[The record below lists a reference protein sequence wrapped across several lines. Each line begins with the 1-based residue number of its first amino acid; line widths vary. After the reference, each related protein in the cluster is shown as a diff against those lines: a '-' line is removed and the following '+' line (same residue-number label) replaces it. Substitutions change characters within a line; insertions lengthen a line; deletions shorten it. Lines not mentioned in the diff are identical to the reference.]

1 MMRNLIFFYT
11 LLTTLIFSPL
21 SAQSLFDDSTY
32 KGLVTDPRSYEIGQ
46 ILTVLIYESATAS
59 SSTDA
64 ATDKATSFGL
74 TANNGSNQESANL
87 GINSDFNGG
96 GTLTR
101 TGKFVASVSVS
112 IIEVT
117 DKGEL
122 IVQGAQDLE
131 FNNEIQSIEL
141 QGRVR
146 PQDISSDNTV
156 ISTRVADAKI
166 KYVGDGLLTDRET
179 PGILTRIFNFIF

>member
-1 MMRNLIFFYT
+1 MMRNLIVLFILF
-11 LLTTLIFSPL
+11 IISPL
-21 SAQSLFDDSTY
+21 SAQSLFEDSTY
-32 KGLVTDPRSYEIGQ
+32 KGLVTDARSYEIGQ
-46 ILTVLIYESATAS
+46 LLTVLIYESATAS

-64 ATDKATSFGL
+64 DTEKATSFGL
-74 TANNGSNQESANL
+74 SASNGSNQESANL

-101 TGKFVASVSVS
+101 TGKFVASVSVT

-122 IVQGAQDLE
+122 IVQGTQDLE
-131 FNNEIQSIEL
+131 FNNEVQSIEL
-141 QGRVR
+141 KGRVR
-146 PQDISSDNTV
+146 PRDISAENTV

-179 PGILTRIFNFIF
+179 PGILTQIFNFIF

>member
-1 MMRNLIFFYT
+1 MRNIIVIFT
-11 LLTTLIFSPL
+11 LLAVLLVIHPL
-21 SAQSLFDDSTY
+21 RAQSLFDESTY
-32 KGLVTDPRSYEIGQ
+32 KGLVTDPRSYEVGQ
-46 ILTVLIYESATAS
+46 LLTVLIYESATAS
-59 SSTDA
+59 SSTGAD
-64 ATDKATSFGL
+64 TEKATSFGL

-87 GINSDFNGG
+87 GINSEFNGG

-117 DKGEL
+117 EKGEL
-122 IVQGAQDLE
+122 IVEGAQDLE
-131 FNNEIQSIEL
+131 FNSEVQSIEL

-146 PQDISSDNTV
+146 PQDISPDNTV
-156 ISTRVADAKI
+156 ISTRIADAKI
-166 KYVGDGLLTDRET
+166 KYVGDGLLTNRQK